1 MSDYKYRAFI
11 RIRDTS
17 KPLPP
22 TFVVEPLHMGENDF
36 DKCLRAM
43 AQAVANKTGYTVAV
57 EGLPR
62 GTIFAP
68 EAQDDH

>member
-1 MSDYKYRAFI
+1 MSYKYRAFI

-22 TFVVEPLHMGENDF
+22 TFVVEPVNMDESTF
-36 DKCLRAM
+36 DRCLRKM
-43 AQAVANKTGYTVAV
+43 AQAVANETGHMVAV

-68 EAQDDH
+68 EAQ